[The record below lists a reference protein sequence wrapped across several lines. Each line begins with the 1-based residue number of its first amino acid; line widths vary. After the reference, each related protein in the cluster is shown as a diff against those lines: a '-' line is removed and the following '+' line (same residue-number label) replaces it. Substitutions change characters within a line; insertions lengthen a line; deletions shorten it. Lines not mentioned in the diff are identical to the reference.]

1 VDAGVVCG
9 SEFVSRNPVAED
21 LGRRLELGADRKGSG
36 PGKSAAG
43 CQGGQPVG
51 CEEQLTGAS
60 KPS

>member
-9 SEFVSRNPVAED
+9 RELVSRNLVAED

-36 PGKSAAG
+36 PGESAAR

-51 CEEQLTGAS
+51 CEE
-60 KPS
+60 